1 MESQEY
7 SGPILNKKQR
17 FLKTLLLYGQ
27 LVGNEVTGHQEEY
40 ANKLQNKKNWQYVC
54 NVILIMFEIELT
66 LV

>member
-40 ANKLQNKKNWQYVC
+40 ANKLKIRKIGNMYA
-54 NVILIMFEIELT
+54 I
-66 LV
+66 

>member
-17 FLKTLLLYGQ
+17 FLKTLLLHGH
-27 LVGNEVTGHQEEY
+27 LGGNEVTGHQGEY
-40 ANKLQNKKNWQYVC
+40 AIKLRSKENWHYVC
-54 NVILIMFEIELT
+54 NVIFTVFEIELS

>member
-17 FLKTLLLYGQ
+17 FIKTLLLHGQ
-27 LVGNEVTGHQEEY
+27 LSGNEVTGHQGEY
-40 ANKLQNKKNWQYVC
+40 ANKPQSKENWQYLC
-54 NVILIMFEIELT
+54 NVIFTMFEIELT